1 MRTGKEYLAA
11 LNDGRTVWVGDVPV
25 DNVATH
31 PKTRAYAQSIA
42 DFYDLHHRPDLQDV
56 MTFVDE
62 DGVRRSMTWFRHR
75 SKEELRRKRRY
86 LETVQR
92 ELGGGAIPR
101 TPDVNNYVLLTYID
115 DPEPWSSQSAGTGG
129 RDLTEG
135 IRDFWDLMRDGDLNA
150 TPAFVDPQMDRSRD
164 SAQAESPALRVT
176 GTCEEG
182 ITVRGVKSISTG
194 AAFGD
199 WIHIGVFYRP
209 GIVPEQVI
217 YGAVKTNTPGVTII
231 CRESNVRDGETT
243 EHPLASMGDEL
254 DSIIVFED
262 VLIPWNRVFHIGSTQ
277 HASLYPQR
285 VFDWLHY
292 HSLVRAMVKAE
303 LMLGLALLITEH
315 IGTYQLPPV
324 QARVARFAG
333 FLQTLKAHVI
343 GAEDEGFYTPGGTF
357 KPNVLMFDF
366 GRAYYIEH
374 ITGLVHELIDLA
386 GRASLIY
393 PTEGQWQQPELRPW
407 LEALQT
413 GPVGRP
419 HDRLKI
425 SRVIRDMFLS
435 DWGDRISTFENF
447 NGTPLLAIRTLTMK
461 RAEMAPSG
469 SMADLARKVCGLAG
483 AAAGTETAY
492 LAQADYA
499 RRQDASRQDAA
510 PRDAGPRDAS

>member
-1 MRTGKEYLAA
+1 MRTGKEYLTA
-11 LNDGRTVWVGDVPV
+11 LNDGRKVWVGDELV

-31 PKTRAYAQSIA
+31 PRTRAYARSIA
-42 DFYDLHHRPDLQDV
+42 DFYDLHHRPELEDV

-62 DGVRRSMTWFRHR
+62 AGVRRSMTWFRHR
-75 SKEELRRKRRY
+75 TKEELQRKRRY

-115 DPEPWSSQSAGTGG
+115 DPEPWSSQAVGTGG

-135 IRDFWDLMRDGDLNA
+135 ILDFWNTVRDGDLNA
-150 TPAFVDPQMDRSRD
+150 TPAFVDPQKDRSRD
-164 SAQAESPALRVT
+164 AAQAESPALQVV
-176 GTCEEG
+176 GTSDEG

-209 GIVPEQVI
+209 GIVPAQI
-217 YGAVKTNTPGVTII
+217 IFGAVQPGTPGVTIL
-231 CRESNVRDGETT
+231 CRESNVRDGEDV
-243 EHPLASMGDEL
+243 EHPLSSRGDEL

-262 VLIPWNRVFHIGSTQ
+262 VFIPWNRVFHIGNPE

-292 HSLVRAMVKAE
+292 QSLVRMKVKSE

-315 IGTYQLPPV
+315 IGTYALPPV
-324 QARVARFAG
+324 QARIARFAG
-333 FLQTLKAHVI
+333 FHQTLKAHLI
-343 GAEDEGFYTPGGTF
+343 ASESEGFLTPGGIY
-357 KPNVLMFDF
+357 KPNVLTFDF
-366 GRAYYIEH
+366 GRAYYLEH
-374 ITGLVHELIDLA
+374 IAEMVHELVDLA
-386 GRASLIY
+386 GRASLIF
-393 PTEGQWQQPELRPW
+393 PTEGQWQRPELRPW

-425 SRVIRDMFLS
+425 SRVIRDLFLS

-461 RAEMAPSG
+461 RAEMSPAG
-469 SMADLARKVCGLAG
+469 SMADLARAVCGIESVHNDEKE
-483 AAAGTETAY
+483 ETAY
-492 LAQADYA
+492 QAQADYA
-499 RRQDASRQDAA
+499 RRQDAS
-510 PRDAGPRDAS
+510 

>member
-11 LNDGRTVWVGDVPV
+11 LNDGRTVWVGDELV
-25 DNVATH
+25 DDVSTH
-31 PKTRAYAQSIA
+31 PKTRAYARSIA
-42 DFYDLHHRPDLQDV
+42 NFYDLHHRPDLQDV
-56 MTFVDE
+56 MTFLDE
-62 DGVRRSMTWFRHR
+62 DGVRRSMTWFQHR
-75 SKEELRRKRRY
+75 SKEDLLRKRRY

-101 TPDVNNYVLLTYID
+101 TPDVNNYVLLTYVD
-115 DPEPWSSQSAGTGG
+115 DPEPWSSQSVGTDG
-129 RDLTEG
+129 RDLTGG
-135 IRDFWDLMRDGDLNA
+135 ILDFWNVMRDGDLNA
-150 TPAFVDPQMDRSRD
+150 TPAFVDPQADRSRD
-164 SAQAESPALRVT
+164 SAQATSPALRVVAT
-176 GTCEEG
+176 SDEG

-209 GIVPEQVI
+209 GIVSEQII
-217 YGAVKTNTPGVTII
+217 YGAVKPNTPGVTII
-231 CRESNVRDGETT
+231 CRESNVRDGEEV
-243 EHPLASMGDEL
+243 EHPLASQGDEL

-262 VLIPWNRVFHIGSTQ
+262 VLIPWNRVFHIGNPE

-324 QARVARFAG
+324 QARIARFAG

-343 GAEDEGFYTPGGTF
+343 ASEDEGFFTPGGIY

-374 ITGLVHELIDLA
+374 ITDLTHELIDLS
-386 GRASLIY
+386 GRAALIY
-393 PTEGQWQQPELRPW
+393 PTEGQWERPELRPW
-407 LEALQT
+407 LTALQT

-447 NGTPLLAIRTLTMK
+447 NGTPLLAIRSLTMK
-461 RAEMAPSG
+461 RAEMSPTG
-469 SMADLARKVCGLAG
+469 SMADLARKVCGIESVSNDG
-483 AAAGTETAY
+483 EQETAY

-499 RRQDASRQDAA
+499 RRQDASRQN
-510 PRDAGPRDAS
+510 AS